1 MEYGFAK
8 GECLSHEFA
17 YRLTGKKYPDWTAR
31 KEGKSK
37 KSYSKTYSFFFFV
50 GWKVGR

>member
-17 YRLTGKKYPDWTAR
+17 YRLMGKKYPDWTTR

-37 KSYSKTYSFFFFV
+37 KSCSKTYSFFFFV